1 MPQDQSQLW
10 DLFALLAQLQKSRLP
25 CVLIQQIGDEVQGP
39 PVLLRDRLHHA
50 ILTMCGGN
58 GRGSRVVVSCDAI
71 VVLLLSGGGCG
82 SSSLLGVLMVTLLM
96 HP

>member
-25 CVLIQQIGDEVQGP
+25 CVLVQQVSDKVQGP
-39 PVLLRDRLHHA
+39 SILFGDSLHHA
-50 ILTMCGGN
+50 ILAVCRSNRRGG
-58 GRGSRVVVSCDAI
+58 SVVVSCDAI
-71 VVLLLSGGGCG
+71 VVLLLCSGCCG
-82 SSSLLGVLMVTLLM
+82 SCSLLGVLVMRLLV